1 MLGRLALMCFIL
13 GAAAPAAAQTS
24 APSAATIK
32 VFFDCPDNCDF
43 DFIRKEI
50 DYIDYVRDRTD
61 AELHVLVTTRDT
73 GTGGNEYSL
82 KYIGLGRFA
91 SRDSTARFV
100 SSGTDTDDEERR
112 GFTRVFALGLAPYLA
127 DSAIGSQFS
136 LTRKRPDTPPTAAT
150 AVKDRWNL
158 WVFRVGTDLN
168 FDGERSETTRELGF
182 DFSANR
188 TTNEWILTVAGNGES
203 NANKFT
209 LSDGRKVTS
218 RSHNYD
224 VRAIGVKSLGP
235 EHWAALGRVSSGA
248 STQDNI
254 DVNAR
259 AAAGIEFSVFP
270 YSESTRRTLVL
281 QYAVGVS
288 HYRYIETTIYGKE
301 HETRPEQSMQGVL
314 ALRQPWGS
322 STVRLGYVT
331 LLDDFTKR
339 RLEFDGNL
347 EFRIFRG
354 LNLEIGAEASRVHD
368 QIYLEAGDASDE
380 EVFLR
385 QRRLATSYRYEFQVG
400 FSYRFGSIFNNVV
413 NPRWDR

>member
-1 MLGRLALMCFIL
+1 MLC
-13 GAAAPAAAQTS
+13 GAVSASAQTTT
-24 APSAATIK
+24 PPNATIK
-32 VFFDCPDNCDF
+32 VFFDCNNGCDF
-43 DFIRKEI
+43 DFVRKEV
-50 DYIDYVRDRTD
+50 DYVDYVRDRAD
-61 AELHVLVTTRDT
+61 SEVHVLVTTRDT
-73 GTGGNEYSL
+73 GAGGNEYSL
-82 KYIGLGRFA
+82 KYIGVGRFA
-91 SRDSTARFV
+91 GRDHTAQYV
-100 SSGTDTDDEERR
+100 SSATATDDEERR
-112 GFTRVFALGLAPYLA
+112 GFARVFSLGLASYLA
-127 DSAIGSQFS
+127 DSPIAGQFT
-136 LTRKRPDTPPTAAT
+136 LTRRRPDTPPTAAT

-158 WVFRVGTDLN
+158 WVFNIGSGINL
-168 FDGERSETTRELGF
+168 DGERSETSREVGL

-188 TTNEWILTVAGNGES
+188 TTNEWILGVNGNGES
-203 NANKFT
+203 NTNKFT

-224 VRAIGVKSLGP
+224 VRAIAIKSLGP
-235 EHWAALGRVSSGA
+235 EHWAALARLSTGA

-254 DVNAR
+254 DRNIR
-259 AAAGIEFSVFP
+259 TAAGIEFSVFP

-288 HYRYIETTIYGKE
+288 NYRYIETTIYGKTR
-301 HETRPEQSMQGVL
+301 ETRPEQSIQGAL

-322 STVRLGYVT
+322 SNVSLEYVT
-331 LLDDFTKR
+331 LLDDLSKR

-347 EFRIFRG
+347 SVRLFRG